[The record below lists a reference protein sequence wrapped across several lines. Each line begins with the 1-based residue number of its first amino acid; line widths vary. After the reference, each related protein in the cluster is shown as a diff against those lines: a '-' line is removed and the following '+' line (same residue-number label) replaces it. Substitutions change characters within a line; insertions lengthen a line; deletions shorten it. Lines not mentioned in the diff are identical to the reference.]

1 MEKIVENRGNISK
14 SMREAGYDDTTAKNP
29 KNLTESKGYKEIC
42 EEYGLTDELIITSLV
57 EDIKAKPQN
66 RKPELELGA
75 KMKGLM
81 IEKKEIDHTSKGEKI
96 TNINYIIPNGAESK
110 ANNQATSGISSS

>member
-1 MEKIVENRGNISK
+1 MATEKQKMAVDRIVENRGNISK

-29 KNLTESKGYKEIC
+29 KNLTESKGYKELC

-57 EDIKAKPQN
+57 ADIIAKPQN

-81 IEKKEIDHTSKGEKI
+81 IEKKEIDHTSKGEALHPVLVKFI
-96 TNINYIIPNGAESK
+96 DGNTTNN
-110 ANNQATSGISSS
+110 